1 MHQEYVYTKH
11 QLDIGTTG
19 RYLKIIFREK
29 ELKNDITKLDQ
40 VILEKQNRI
49 KKLENEIDE
58 LNKLFDQKPS
68 GMDLHASG
76 VTKNLSEMYY
86 DMMEHSNMTFKLE
99 PLLDKEEDDNDF
111 VSLQADLLKSLT
123 EEDKEDYTKLI
134 SVLLKYLDTIK

>member
-1 MHQEYVYTKH
+1 
-11 QLDIGTTG
+11 
-19 RYLKIIFREK
+19 
-29 ELKNDITKLDQ
+29 
-40 VILEKQNRI
+40 
-49 KKLENEIDE
+49 
-58 LNKLFDQKPS
+58 
-68 GMDLHASG
+68 MDLHASG

-99 PLLDKEEDDNDF
+99 PLLDKEEENNDF